1 MVWLRNAILLYLM
14 HSNLQISR
22 TLAKTVQMSAP
33 KRTVSAEDLQEEWL
47 EVQAAQQDPAMFRP
61 LYDRYF
67 EPIYLYI
74 LRRTADEALAADICS
89 QVFLKA
95 MQRIGSYQFKG
106 VPFSA
111 WLYRIASNEV
121 AQHYRKAKK
130 KRVVTLEDAPVAE
143 LMEEMQEDGPAEDY
157 MPLLVEVL
165 DQLKEEDLQL
175 IELRFFEGRP
185 YKEIAGI
192 MDITENNAKVRT
204 FRILNRMKKKM
215 T

>member
-1 MVWLRNAILLYLM
+1 
-14 HSNLQISR
+14 
-22 TLAKTVQMSAP
+22 MSAP

-74 LRRTADEALAADICS
+74 LRRTADEALSADICS

-95 MQRIGSYQFKG
+95 MQRIGSYEFKG

-143 LMEEMQEDGPAEDY
+143 LMEEMQEDGSAEDY
-157 MPLLVEVL
+157 MPLLVAVL

-175 IELRFFEGRP
+175 IELRFFEGKP
-185 YKEIAGI
+185 YREIAGI

>member
-1 MVWLRNAILLYLM
+1 M
-14 HSNLQISR
+14 HSNLQISL

-67 EPIYLYI
+67 EAIYLYI
-74 LRRTADEALAADICS
+74 IRRTADEALAADLCS

-95 MQRIGSYQFKG
+95 MQRISSYTFRG

-111 WLYRIASNEV
+111 WLYRIASNEI

-130 KRVVTLEDAPVAE
+130 KRVVTIEDAPVGE
-143 LMEEMQEDGPAEDY
+143 LMEEIQEDGPAEDY
-157 MPLLVEVL
+157 LPLLVEVL

-192 MDITENNAKVRT
+192 MEITENNAKVRT

-215 T
+215 R